1 MTSAEI
7 QAATEQFL
15 NRGGEIRKCPEGM
28 PQPTAAELMSML
40 ERIVDAAGVDPD
52 DRCGDYI
59 HEHRIFFKN

>member
-1 MTSAEI
+1 MTSAQI

-15 NRGGEIRKCPEGM
+15 NRGGEIRVCPEGM

-52 DRCGDYI
+52 DCEGDYI
-59 HEHRIFFKN
+59 HEHSTAYTF

>member
-52 DRCGDYI
+52 DRDGDYI
-59 HEHRIFFKN
+59 HEHSTAYTF